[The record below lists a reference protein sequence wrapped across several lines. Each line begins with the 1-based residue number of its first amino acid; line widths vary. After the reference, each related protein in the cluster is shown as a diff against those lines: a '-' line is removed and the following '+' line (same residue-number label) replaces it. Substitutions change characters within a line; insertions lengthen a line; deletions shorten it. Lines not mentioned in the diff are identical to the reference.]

1 MPRWRSINP
10 FRLHPSTNSITRKY
24 ALSGVFEM
32 SKTWT
37 MLACC
42 RNSDSRASSRNMLTN
57 FWFFVRFGRMRLI
70 ATDFLKPSID
80 SATPRKT
87 SAMPP

>member
-1 MPRWRSINP
+1 M
-10 FRLHPSTNSITRKY
+10 TRKY

-37 MLACC
+37 MLACW
-42 RNSDSRASSRNMLTN
+42 RNSDSRASSRNIETN
-57 FWFFVRFGRMRLI
+57 FWFLVRFGRIRLI

-87 SAMPP
+87 SAMPPWSSLSVIV